1 MHTTSHQDVY
11 ILRILAGW
19 LRVARRFNTDLPA
32 LVDEWAS
39 SLFRELDYRTESANA
54 KK

>member
-1 MHTTSHQDVY
+1 MY

-19 LRVARRFNTDLPA
+19 LRTARRFNTDLPA

-39 SLFRELDYRTESANA
+39 SLFRELDYRIEADNA
-54 KK
+54 RR